1 MAIEYSWGCTAGAS
15 AVFQFNSSNL
25 SSRLEPRYVVIHA
38 MTVARSQIV
47 CLLLSG
53 VLGAQPPHYTTADVQ
68 FMQGMISHHAQ
79 AITMAGWA
87 PSHGASSNVLTLCA
101 RIAVSQ
107 RDEIRSMQRW
117 LGDHHEM
124 VPDSVGQMAG
134 MAGMGMMPGML
145 TPDQMAELDRARG
158 PDFDKLFLVYMIQHH
173 EGALTMVKQLF
184 DSQGA
189 AQDEVVFKFASDV
202 NADQTAEI
210 DRMAKMLGG
219 P

>member
-1 MAIEYSWGCTAGAS
+1 MTGRRAQLVASFIAAG
-15 AVFQFNSSNL
+15 
-25 SSRLEPRYVVIHA
+25 
-38 MTVARSQIV
+38 VAA
-47 CLLLSG
+47 
-53 VLGAQPPHYTTADVQ
+53 AQPARTAPHYTAADVA

-87 PSHGASSNVLTLCA
+87 PGHGASDNVKVLCA

-124 VPDSVGQMAG
+124 VPDSTGHMNMA
-134 MAGMGMMPGML
+134 MNMGAMPGML
-145 TPDQMAELDRARG
+145 TPEQMTQLDQAKG
-158 PDFDKLFLVYMIQHH
+158 PDFDKLFLVFMIQHH
-173 EGALTMVKQLF
+173 EGALTMVKQLM
-184 DSQGA
+184 DTEGA
-189 AQDEVVFKFASDV
+189 AQDETVFKFASDV

-210 DRMAKMLGG
+210 DRMAKMLGA

>member
-1 MAIEYSWGCTAGAS
+1 M
-15 AVFQFNSSNL
+15 
-25 SSRLEPRYVVIHA
+25 
-38 MTVARSQIV
+38 QIV
-47 CLLLSG
+47 CCLLASA
-53 VLGAQPPHYTTADVQ
+53 LGAQAPHYTAADVQ

-87 PSHGASSNVLTLCA
+87 PTHGASDNVRVLCA

-117 LGDHHEM
+117 LGDRHEM
-124 VPDSVGQMAG
+124 VPDSTGGMKG
-134 MAGMGMMPGML
+134 MAMTMGLMPGML
-145 TPDQMAELDRARG
+145 NPEQMAELDRARG

-184 DSQGA
+184 DTQGA

-210 DRMAKMLGG
+210 DRMAKMLGA

>member
-1 MAIEYSWGCTAGAS
+1 M
-15 AVFQFNSSNL
+15 
-25 SSRLEPRYVVIHA
+25 
-38 MTVARSQIV
+38 V
-47 CLLLSG
+47 CSLLAG
-53 VLGAQPPHYTTADVQ
+53 VLGAQQPHYTAADVQ

-87 PSHGASSNVLTLCA
+87 PGHGASGNVQVLCA

-124 VPDSVGQMAG
+124 VPDSSGKMAG
-134 MAGMGMMPGML
+134 MTMNMGLMPGML
-145 TPDQMAELDRARG
+145 TSDQMAELDRARG

-184 DSQGA
+184 DTQGA
-189 AQDEVVFKFASDV
+189 AQDETVFKFASDV

>member
-1 MAIEYSWGCTAGAS
+1 
-15 AVFQFNSSNL
+15 
-25 SSRLEPRYVVIHA
+25 
-38 MTVARSQIV
+38 MTVVGAQIV
-47 CLLLSG
+47 CTLVLATA
-53 VLGAQPPHYTTADVQ
+53 LGAQAPHYTAADVQ

-87 PSHGASSNVLTLCA
+87 PSHGASDNVRVLCA

-124 VPDSVGQMAG
+124 VPDSLGRMPG
-134 MAGMGMMPGML
+134 MASMPGMDMGSAQPHPGQPTSGASPSAAGDASTGRGAALMPGML
-145 TPDQMAELDRARG
+145 SGDQMAELDQAKG

-173 EGALTMVKQLF
+173 EGALTMVKQLM

-189 AQDEVVFKFASDV
+189 AQDETVFKFASDV

-210 DRMAKMLGG
+210 DRMAKMLGA
-219 P
+219 PQ

>member
-1 MAIEYSWGCTAGAS
+1 M
-15 AVFQFNSSNL
+15 
-25 SSRLEPRYVVIHA
+25 HA
-38 MTVARSQIV
+38 MTVARIQIV
-47 CLLLSG
+47 CCLLTSALA
-53 VLGAQPPHYTTADVQ
+53 AQPPHYTAADVQ

-87 PSHGASSNVLTLCA
+87 PSHGASGNVQVLCA

-124 VPDSVGQMAG
+124 VPDSTGSMAG
-134 MAGMGMMPGML
+134 MAGMEMGSAQPSPGQSRRGAALMPGML
-145 TPDQMAELDRARG
+145 TPEQMAELDRAKG

-184 DSQGA
+184 DTQGA

-210 DRMAKMLGG
+210 DRMAKMLGA

>member
-1 MAIEYSWGCTAGAS
+1 
-15 AVFQFNSSNL
+15 
-25 SSRLEPRYVVIHA
+25 
-38 MTVARSQIV
+38 MTVARTQIV
-47 CLLLSG
+47 CLLLVG
-53 VLGAQPPHYTTADVQ
+53 TLGAQKPHYTAADVQ

-87 PSHGASSNVLTLCA
+87 PSHGASGNVLVLCA

-117 LGDHHEM
+117 LGDRHEM
-124 VPDSVGQMAG
+124 VPDSTGG
-134 MAGMGMMPGML
+134 MAGMPGMALMPGML

-184 DSQGA
+184 DTQGA

-210 DRMAKMLGG
+210 DRMAKMLGA

>member
-1 MAIEYSWGCTAGAS
+1 MTEKRVLTVCTLLAS
-15 AVFQFNSSNL
+15 A
-25 SSRLEPRYVVIHA
+25 
-38 MTVARSQIV
+38 
-47 CLLLSG
+47 
-53 VLGAQPPHYTTADVQ
+53 LGAQQPHYTAADVQ

-87 PSHGASSNVLTLCA
+87 PSHGAGDHVKVLCA

-124 VPDSVGQMAG
+124 VPDSTGKMAG
-134 MAGMGMMPGML
+134 MTMNMVLMPGML
-145 TPDQMAELDRARG
+145 TADQMAELDRAKG
-158 PDFDKLFLVYMIQHH
+158 PDFDRLFLVYMIQHH

-184 DSQGA
+184 DTQGA
-189 AQDEVVFKFASDV
+189 AQDETVFKFASDV

>member
-1 MAIEYSWGCTAGAS
+1 VYGWSERRVS
-15 AVFQFNSSNL
+15 FNSSNL
-25 SSRLEPRYVVIHA
+25 SLGLEHRYVVFHA
-38 MTVARSQIV
+38 MTVARTQIV
-47 CLLLSG
+47 CLLLASS
-53 VLGAQPPHYTTADVQ
+53 LGAQQPHYVAADVK

-87 PSHGASSNVLTLCA
+87 PSHGASDNVRVLCA

-107 RDEIRSMQRW
+107 RDEIHSMQRW

-124 VPDSVGQMAG
+124 VPDSTGHMAG
-134 MAGMGMMPGML
+134 MDNMSGMLMPGML

-173 EGALTMVKQLF
+173 EGALAMVKQLM
-184 DSQGA
+184 DSEGA

-210 DRMAKMLGG
+210 DRMAKMLGA

>member
-1 MAIEYSWGCTAGAS
+1 
-15 AVFQFNSSNL
+15 
-25 SSRLEPRYVVIHA
+25 
-38 MTVARSQIV
+38 MTVARAQIV
-47 CLLLSG
+47 CLALASS
-53 VLGAQPPHYTTADVQ
+53 LGAQQPHYVAADVQ

-87 PSHGASSNVLTLCA
+87 PSHGASDNVRVLCA

-107 RDEIRSMQRW
+107 RDEIHSMQRW
-117 LGDHHEM
+117 LGDRHEM
-124 VPDSVGQMAG
+124 VPDSTGHMAG
-134 MAGMGMMPGML
+134 MAGMPGMGEAQPSPGQPTSRAAPAASTSRGAALMPGML

-173 EGALTMVKQLF
+173 EGALTMVKQLMET
-184 DSQGA
+184 QGA

-210 DRMAKMLGG
+210 DRMAKMLGA

>member
-1 MAIEYSWGCTAGAS
+1 M
-15 AVFQFNSSNL
+15 
-25 SSRLEPRYVVIHA
+25 HA
-38 MTVARSQIV
+38 MTVARIQIV
-47 CLLLSG
+47 CSLLASA
-53 VLGAQPPHYTTADVQ
+53 LGAQPPHYTAADVQ

-87 PSHGASSNVLTLCA
+87 PSHGASGNVQVLCA

-117 LGDHHEM
+117 LGDRHEM
-124 VPDSVGQMAG
+124 VPDSTGHMS
-134 MAGMGMMPGML
+134 MPMNMGLMPGML
-145 TPDQMAELDRARG
+145 TPEQMAELDRAKG

-184 DSQGA
+184 DTQGA

-210 DRMAKMLGG
+210 DRMAKMLGA

>member
-1 MAIEYSWGCTAGAS
+1 MVCTLLAGA
-15 AVFQFNSSNL
+15 
-25 SSRLEPRYVVIHA
+25 
-38 MTVARSQIV
+38 
-47 CLLLSG
+47 
-53 VLGAQPPHYTTADVQ
+53 LGAQQPHYTAADVQ

-87 PSHGASSNVLTLCA
+87 PTHGASSNVQTLCA

-124 VPDSVGQMAG
+124 VPDSLGHMAGMSG
-134 MAGMGMMPGML
+134 MAGMIMPGML

-184 DSQGA
+184 DTQGA

-210 DRMAKMLGG
+210 DRMAKMLGA
-219 P
+219 PQ